1 MKNGMKF
8 SVFSS
13 EDVRKFKKGIFGTLV
28 CCQVFEPDEFFL

>member
-13 EDVRKFKKGIFGTLV
+13 EDVRKKGGIFGTLV
-28 CCQVFEPDEFFL
+28 CCQVFEPDDFFL